1 MAGHVHPSRWRTVD
15 IVVAAALA
23 AAFGAIFQ
31 LWNII
36 WSGGGGP
43 FSFYKPAEAL
53 IYGVWLLPGVLAGY
67 IIRKPGAAL
76 FTETVA
82 AAISLL
88 LGSPW
93 GGIVIL
99 QGAIEGAGAELA
111 FAATRYRWY
120 HRGAAALSG
129 ALGGL
134 AATAFDAFVYYADTS
149 WLTFRLPY
157 IAFGTLSSLVIAGLG
172 SVALSRGLGR
182 TGVLDRFPVAQD
194 RAAI

>member
-1 MAGHVHPSRWRTVD
+1 MTGPVHTFRWRTVD
-15 IVVAAALA
+15 IVVAAVLA

-53 IYGVWLLPGVLAGY
+53 IYGVWLVPAVLAGY

-120 HRGAAALSG
+120 HRPTAALSG
-129 ALGGL
+129 ALGGF
-134 AATAFDAFVYYADTS
+134 AATVFDAFVYYADTS

-157 IAFGTLSSLVIAGLG
+157 IAFGTVSSLLIAGLG
-172 SVALSRGLGR
+172 SVVLSRGLAR
-182 TGVLDRFPVAQD
+182 TGVLDRFPVG
-194 RAAI
+194 RERTAI

>member
-1 MAGHVHPSRWRTVD
+1 MAGSSNNARWRTVD

-36 WSGGGGP
+36 WKGGEGP
-43 FSFYKPAEAL
+43 FAFYKPAEAL
-53 IYGVWLLPGVLAGY
+53 IYGVWLLPAVLAGY
-67 IIRKPGAAL
+67 VIRKPGAAL

-93 GGIVIL
+93 GATVVL
-99 QGAIEGAGAELA
+99 QGAIEGAGAELG
-111 FAATRYRWY
+111 FAVSGYRWY
-120 HRGAAALSG
+120 RPWAAALSG

-134 AATAFDAFVYYADTS
+134 AATLFDAFAYYAGTS

-157 IAFGTLSSLVIAGLG
+157 IAFGTVSSLLIAGLG
-172 SVALSRGLGR
+172 SVALSRGLAR
-182 TGVLDRFPVAQD
+182 TGVLDRFPVATE